1 MQKIFTKTLLRQRIM
16 IETYIPME
24 DVLIRVKYHPDITK
38 EEKAEFEEIV
48 KGLYMTDKRKKK
60 VFKPITKNQQR
71 NENSNARINRIP

>member
-1 MQKIFTKTLLRQRIM
+1 M

-38 EEKAEFEEIV
+38 EEKAQFEEIV

-71 NENSNARINRIP
+71 NENRNGISTSKD

>member
-1 MQKIFTKTLLRQRIM
+1 M

-38 EEKAEFEEIV
+38 EEKAQFEEQV
-48 KGLYMTDKRKKK
+48 KGIYMTEKRKKK

-71 NENSNARINRIP
+71 NENRNGTSISKD

>member
-1 MQKIFTKTLLRQRIM
+1 M

-38 EEKAEFEEIV
+38 EEKAQFEEIV
-48 KGLYMTDKRKKK
+48 KGIYMSDKRKKK

-71 NENSNARINRIP
+71 NENRNGNGISKD

>member
-1 MQKIFTKTLLRQRIM
+1 M
-16 IETYIPME
+16 IETYISME

-60 VFKPITKNQQR
+60 VFKLITKNQK
-71 NENSNARINRIP
+71 

>member
-1 MQKIFTKTLLRQRIM
+1 M

-38 EEKAEFEEIV
+38 EEKAKFEEIV
-48 KGLYMTDKRKKK
+48 KGIYMTDKRKKK

-71 NENSNARINRIP
+71 NENCNRNSVHPTDLGNL

>member
-1 MQKIFTKTLLRQRIM
+1 M

-38 EEKAEFEEIV
+38 EEKAQFEEIV
-48 KGLYMTDKRKKK
+48 KGIYMSDKRKKK

-71 NENSNARINRIP
+71 NENRNGTSTSKD

>member
-1 MQKIFTKTLLRQRIM
+1 M
-16 IETYIPME
+16 IETYISME

-60 VFKPITKNQQR
+60 VFKLITKNQTR
-71 NENSNARINRIP
+71 NENSNATSTGKD

>member
-1 MQKIFTKTLLRQRIM
+1 M

-60 VFKPITKNQQR
+60 EFKPITKNQER
-71 NENSNARINRIP
+71 NENRNARNG

>member
-1 MQKIFTKTLLRQRIM
+1 M

-38 EEKAEFEEIV
+38 EEKAKFEEIV

-60 VFKPITKNQQR
+60 VFKPITKNQER
-71 NENSNARINRIP
+71 NENCNRNPVHPINLDNL

>member
-1 MQKIFTKTLLRQRIM
+1 M

-38 EEKAEFEEIV
+38 EEKAQFEEIV

-71 NENSNARINRIP
+71 NENSNGTSISKD

>member
-1 MQKIFTKTLLRQRIM
+1 M

-38 EEKAEFEEIV
+38 EEKAQFEEQV
-48 KGLYMTDKRKKK
+48 KGIYMSDKRNKK

-71 NENSNARINRIP
+71 NENSNGNGISKD

>member
-1 MQKIFTKTLLRQRIM
+1 MQEIFIKTILRQRIM
-16 IETYIPME
+16 IENYIPME

-71 NENSNARINRIP
+71 NK

>member
-1 MQKIFTKTLLRQRIM
+1 M

-48 KGLYMTDKRKKK
+48 KGLYMTDKKKKK
-60 VFKPITKNQQR
+60 VFKLITKNQKR
-71 NENSNARINRIP
+71 NENSNATSTGKD